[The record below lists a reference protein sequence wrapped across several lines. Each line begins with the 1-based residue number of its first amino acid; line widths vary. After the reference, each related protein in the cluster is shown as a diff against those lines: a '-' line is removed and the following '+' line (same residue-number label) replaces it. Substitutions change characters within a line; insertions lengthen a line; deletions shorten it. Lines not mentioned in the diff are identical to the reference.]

1 MQKKLIAL
9 AVAAIVTAPAFAQT
23 SAVTVYGRVDMG
35 YSFLGDNSNSA
46 VDDRNGFDSSLL
58 APSFIGF
65 KGVEDLGNGL
75 KVGFDVQTRLDFDV
89 NEERDFLASGSRR
102 DAFLYVSGGFGTV
115 AMGRLTTFQD
125 SLLGSV
131 DPMGSSSYAG
141 YATTWTQAAAGLG
154 YDNSRLDNVV
164 AYISPNFSGLTVK
177 AAYTFNAN
185 GQETGQ
191 AGDTEVW
198 AISPVYNNGP
208 LTVGANYHQVDVDG
222 ANSEET
228 VWDLAAAYDFGMVKL
243 SAAYGEDE
251 TEIGSASETVKQWF
265 VGATVPVGAA
275 GKVALVYG
283 EQENDDVANS
293 QTDRWAVGY
302 FHNLS
307 KRTTLF
313 TQYGSFDYSTNSF
326 DGIKGYEDSF
336 VAGVQHRF

>member
-9 AVAAIVTAPAFAQT
+9 AVAAVVTAPAFAQ
-23 SAVTVYGRVDMG
+23 SNVTIYGRVDMG
-35 YSFLGDNSNSA
+35 YSFKGDNVNSA
-46 VDDRNGFDSSLL
+46 IDDRNGFDSSLL

-89 NEERDFLASGSRR
+89 NEERDFLASPSRR
-102 DAFLYVSGGFGTV
+102 DAFLYVAGGFGTV

-131 DPMGSSSYAG
+131 DPMVNSALGYAG
-141 YATTWTQAAAGLG
+141 TWTQAASGLG
-154 YDNSRLDNVV
+154 YDNSRLDNVL

-185 GQETGQ
+185 GQETGN
-191 AGDTEVW
+191 GDVEVW
-198 AISPVYNNGP
+198 AVSPVYQNGP
-208 LTVGANYHQVDVDG
+208 LMVGANYHQVDVDG
-222 ANSEET
+222 ANAEET

-251 TEIGSASETVKQWF
+251 TEIGANSETVKQWF

-293 QTDRWAVGY
+293 QTERWGIGY
-302 FHNLS
+302 THDLS
-307 KRTTLF
+307 KRTTLYA
-313 TQYGSFDYSTNSF
+313 QYGSYDYDTNSF
-326 DGIKGYEDSF
+326 DGLSGYEDGF
-336 VAGVQHRF
+336 IAGIQHRF